1 MKKNM
6 FTLIGGDQRSIA
18 TANQLCRMGF
28 DVQVFGFN
36 TDVCFDSRVIHPAT
50 LKESMR
56 DADYI
61 ILPLPALSEGEL
73 LNTPLYENTV
83 YFHDLLPL
91 VNKSQ
96 LVFGGKITPS
106 MSALLQAQNI
116 TCYDYSQREEFSV
129 LNAIPTAEGAISI
142 ALQELP
148 YTLSGTRCLVTGF
161 GRIGKVLCRALDG
174 LGAKVTASARKY
186 SDLAWID
193 ACGYTSIHTKD
204 LKKYIG
210 QFQVILN
217 TVPDLLFDRE
227 TLICACT
234 DCLMIDLA
242 SKPGGIDFACAEKIG
257 IKVIWALS
265 LPGKTA
271 PLTAGTIIG
280 NTILNIIQELEV
292 KV

>member
-1 MKKNM
+1 MKNSL
-6 FTLIGGDQRSIA
+6 FTLIGGDRRNVA
-18 TANQLCRMGF
+18 TANRLCSMGF
-28 DVQVFGFN
+28 DVRVFGFD
-36 TDVCFDSRVIHPAT
+36 TIVSFDSRVIRSAT
-50 LKESMR
+50 LEDAVC

-61 ILPLPALSEGEL
+61 VLPLPVVTEGER

-83 YFHDLLPL
+83 YFRDILPL
-91 VNKSQ
+91 LKENQ
-96 LVFGGKITPS
+96 IVFGGKMNPA
-106 MSALLQAQNI
+106 MSALLHAQGI
-116 TCYDYSQREEFSV
+116 TLYDYSQREEFSV
-129 LNAIPTAEGAISI
+129 SNAIPTAEGAISI

-148 YTLSGTRCLVTGF
+148 YTLNGTPCLVTGF

-193 ACGYTSIHTKD
+193 ACGYTPIHTKD
-204 LKKYIG
+204 LKKHIG
-210 QFQVILN
+210 QFQVVFN

-227 TLICACT
+227 TLSCALT

-242 SKPGGIDFACAEKIG
+242 SKPGGIDFACAEKLG

-271 PLTAGTIIG
+271 PLTAGTIIL
-280 NTILNIIQELEV
+280 NTILNIIHESEV
-292 KV
+292 KE